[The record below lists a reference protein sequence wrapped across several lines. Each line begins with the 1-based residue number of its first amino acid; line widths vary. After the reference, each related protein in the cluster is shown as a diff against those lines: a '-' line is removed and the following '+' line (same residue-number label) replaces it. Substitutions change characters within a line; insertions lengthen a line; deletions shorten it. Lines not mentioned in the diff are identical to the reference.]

1 MSDCFIQTYK
11 AALVNPLEMRVDDI
25 NIEDIAHALA
35 LTNRFTGHT
44 PYPYSVAQH
53 SVIVSCLCDDGCKM
67 WGLLHDAPE
76 AYMAD
81 ISRPVKQ
88 YLDKASG
95 GLIKRTEN
103 AIMAKVCQKFGLSS
117 FEPDSV
123 KRADNDALAN
133 EAFSFFGHTEGYKK
147 WQHRFENGY
156 MRFPKPVI
164 PVTWEQAEKDFLRRF
179 RDLCIIGEE

>member
-1 MSDCFIQTYK
+1 MSNTFIQTFK
-11 AALVNPLEMRVDDI
+11 AALVNPLDMRIDDI
-25 NIEDIAHALA
+25 HIEDIAHALA

-44 PYPYSVAQH
+44 PEPYSVAQH
-53 SVIVSCLCDDGCKM
+53 SVIVSSVCPEGCKM

-95 GLIKRTEN
+95 GLIKLTEKC
-103 AIMAKVCQKFGLSS
+103 IMDKVCQKFGLSPV
-117 FEPDSV
+117 EPAAV
-123 KRADNDALAN
+123 KRADDNALAN
-133 EAFSFFGHTEGYKK
+133 EAFCFFGHTENYKH

-156 MRFPKPVI
+156 QRFPSQIVPL
-164 PVTWEQAEKDFLRRF
+164 PWREAEQLFLRRF